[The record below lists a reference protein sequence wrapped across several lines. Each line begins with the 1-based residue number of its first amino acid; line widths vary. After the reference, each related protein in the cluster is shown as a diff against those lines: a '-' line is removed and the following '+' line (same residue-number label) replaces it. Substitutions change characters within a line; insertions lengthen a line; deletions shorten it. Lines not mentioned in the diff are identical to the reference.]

1 MKDWMAVPF
10 GFFLLI
16 FVVCLISWIVV
27 VTRPPEEKLNAA
39 CGSDEYIS
47 YIYNGTKY
55 YAYCRQIETNYLL
68 LKEIK

>member
-1 MKDWMAVPF
+1 MKDWMAVLL

-16 FVVCLISWIVV
+16 FVVCLVSWIVV
-27 VTRPPEEKLNAA
+27 ATTPSEEKLNTT

-47 YIYNGTKY
+47 YIYNGKKY
-55 YAYCRQIETNYLL
+55 YAYCRQVETNHLI